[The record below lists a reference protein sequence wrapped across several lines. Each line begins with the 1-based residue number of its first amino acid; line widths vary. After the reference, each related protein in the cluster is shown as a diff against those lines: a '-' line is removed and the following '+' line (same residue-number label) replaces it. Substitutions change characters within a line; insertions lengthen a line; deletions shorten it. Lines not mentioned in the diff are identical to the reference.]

1 MQVCLSV
8 YQRNIVNLWLI
19 KYAKL
24 KAYTAAY
31 SCVHLPVHALDA
43 TNFHFTFSHMTVG

>member
-31 SCVHLPVHALDA
+31 SCVYALGTDWNA
-43 TNFHFTFSHMTVG
+43 SKPLG